1 MEVEPMKDIF
11 NFVLPGAARLWKN
24 QKATQPATTGEL
36 VPPVIVSSPLAILAV
51 AVVYALAAKAALQVT
66 ILPSSISPVFPD
78 AGIALAAV
86 LILGRAA
93 LLGVWLGS
101 FMANVISF
109 SHGTVTQGHSV
120 LTALLVASTIA
131 MGAMACASA
140 GAFLVRRFCKDEN
153 PLHSGYGVLIL
164 VTVGALGACMVG
176 PTFGVL
182 GLSLGGYVPW
192 EGIGYA
198 WLTWWA
204 GDAAGAIVVA
214 PLILAWHFHYSCKR
228 RSWLMLEMAVLGVV
242 TLLLCI
248 FVLFQQNA
256 HFEYCLL
263 PLLLWAAFRFGM
275 RGAATAAA
283 AIAIF
288 ATLGTSVDSSP
299 FAGGSVDESLIL
311 LYSFM
316 GVTIVSALILAGI
329 LAERKRVEEALLLT
343 QFCVD
348 HASDAILWMT
358 PDARIVNANAAAC
371 RSLGYSREE
380 LLQLTVPEIDARFNA
395 EKWPQHFTELRQRGS
410 LTHESEHRTKDGRL
424 IPVEIVANH
433 IQFGSEQRNC
443 AFVRDITARKQ
454 AEAYREI
461 DRQVLQ
467 ILTEPGGLADSSRLV
482 LGTMKKLTG
491 LDAVGIRLQDGE
503 DFPYFVQQGFADD
516 FLLAEGTLLRRAADG
531 KVQRDCNGK
540 ACLEC
545 TCGLVISGTT
555 DPVHPFF
562 TRGGSFWINDSAALL
577 EPLPAQDLP
586 IHSRGQCP
594 HRGYAS
600 FALVP
605 IRNKSR
611 IIGLIQLNDRRQ
623 GCFSLEAV
631 ELMEGIAAHIGEALM
646 RKRAEE
652 ALRQSTADLH
662 ALAARL
668 QAVREEERVTLS
680 RELHDSLGQH
690 LTSLQIDLMWADQHL
705 QSVKPPNL
713 VVLGDRIVAMVP
725 LVERLTEQT
734 QTLCAALRPSVLY
747 DLGLVAAIE
756 WQVEETAKRTGLI
769 CAMALPEADLELEND
784 VALALFRIVQEALT
798 NVVRHAQATH
808 VEVRL
813 HSADSALELEIQD
826 NGSGFAPQSISG
838 SKALGLLGMRERAG
852 VFGGTVEFLNVPG
865 KGAAVRVSVPCN
877 TSPNGLIECS

>member
-1 MEVEPMKDIF
+1 
-11 NFVLPGAARLWKN
+11 L
-24 QKATQPATTGEL
+24 
-36 VPPVIVSSPLAILAV
+36 VSSPLAILVV

-66 ILPSSISPVFPD
+66 ILPSNISPVFPD

-101 FMANVISF
+101 FMANLFSF
-109 SHGTVTQGHSV
+109 SHGTATQHHSV

-214 PLILAWHFHYSCKR
+214 PLILAWHFHYSCKK

-248 FVLFQQNA
+248 FVLFQQNV

-288 ATLGTSVDSSP
+288 ASIGTSVDSSP
-299 FAGGSVDESLIL
+299 FVGSSVDESLIL
-311 LYSFM
+311 LYSFI
-316 GVTIVSALILAGI
+316 GVTIISALILAGI

-371 RSLGYSREE
+371 RSLGYTREE
-380 LLQLTVPEIDARFNA
+380 LLQVPIAEIDAQYGAEWWPLHFN
-395 EKWPQHFTELRQRGS
+395 ELRQRGS
-410 LTHESEHRTKDGRL
+410 LTLESEHRRKDGRL

-433 IQFGSEQRNC
+433 IQFGTQQRNC
-443 AFVRDITARKQ
+443 IFVRDITSRKL
-454 AEAYREI
+454 AETYREL
-461 DRQVLQ
+461 DRQILQ
-467 ILTEPGGLADSSRLV
+467 ILTEPGDLADSSQHV
-482 LGTMKKLTG
+482 LDAFKKLTG
-491 LDAVGIRLQDGE
+491 FDAVGIRLQDGE
-503 DFPYFVQQGFADD
+503 DFPYFVQQGFPND
-516 FLLAEGTLLRRAADG
+516 FLLTENTLLGRAASDGAQQNCDG
-531 KVQRDCNGK
+531 KT
-540 ACLEC
+540 CLEC
-545 TCGLVISGTT
+545 TCGLVISGTS
-555 DPVHPFF
+555 DPGHPLF
-562 TRGGSFWINDSAALL
+562 TRGGSFWINDSSRLLDLPCALD
-577 EPLPAQDLP
+577 PP
-586 IHSRGQCP
+586 IHSRSQCLR
-594 HRGYAS
+594 RGYAS

-605 IRNKSR
+605 IRNKDR
-611 IIGLIQLNDRRQ
+611 IVGLIQLNDRRQ
-623 GCFSLEAV
+623 GCFTLESV
-631 ELMEGIAAHIGEALM
+631 ELLEGIAAHIGEAMM
-646 RKRAEE
+646 RKRAED

-690 LTSLQIDLMWADQHL
+690 LTSLQIDLMWADHHL
-705 QSVKPPNL
+705 QSGKPPNL
-713 VVLGDRIVAMVP
+713 GVLGDRIVAMVP

-756 WQVEETAKRTGLI
+756 WQVEDTAKRSGLI
-769 CAMALPEADLELEND
+769 CSMELPATDLELEKNF
-784 VALALFRIVQEALT
+784 ALALFRIVQESLT

-813 HSADSALELEIQD
+813 HSAGSTLELEIQD
-826 NGSGFAPQSISG
+826 NGNGFPPKAISG

-852 VFGGTVEFLNVPG
+852 VFGGTVEFFNNPG
-865 KGAAVRVSVPCN
+865 KGAAVRVTMPSDTRHAEPQ
-877 TSPNGLIECS
+877 ICS